1 MGIAQHYNV
10 LFFQGYRLHT
20 GHNLPVAP
28 AFYVRHQQRYGA
40 GFAQVQPARKPVGV
54 IIQAF
59 HHRQYMGLGF
69 GLHLLR
75 VVQHP
80 ADGRY
85 RNTRR
90 FGYFFYIDGS
100 LTPFRRSG
108 I

>member
-1 MGIAQHYNV
+1 
-10 LFFQGYRLHT
+10 
-20 GHNLPVAP
+20 
-28 AFYVRHQQRYGA
+28 
-40 GFAQVQPARKPVGV
+40 V

-59 HHRQYMGLGF
+59 HHRQHMGLGF
-69 GLHLLR
+69 GLNLLR

-85 RNTRR
+85 RNPRR

>member
-1 MGIAQHYNV
+1 MFGTSSAMV
-10 LFFQGYRLHT
+10 LV
-20 GHNLPVAP
+20 LPRFSP
-28 AFYVRHQQRYGA
+28 
-40 GFAQVQPARKPVGV
+40 PVGV